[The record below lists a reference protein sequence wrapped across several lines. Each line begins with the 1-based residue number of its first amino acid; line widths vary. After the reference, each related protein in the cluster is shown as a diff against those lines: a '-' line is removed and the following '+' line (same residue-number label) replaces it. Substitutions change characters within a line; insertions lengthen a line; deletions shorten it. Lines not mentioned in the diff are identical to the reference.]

1 MILNTYKVLNRHE
14 ESCIFELKKIYC
26 YFVVFCCH
34 SESMYELINDVTN
47 SKIIVMIINHV
58 DNVQYSNMWFD
69 IIAGLVILIYFV
81 KMINIIF

>member
-1 MILNTYKVLNRHE
+1 
-14 ESCIFELKKIYC
+14 
-26 YFVVFCCH
+26 
-34 SESMYELINDVTN
+34 MYELINDVAN